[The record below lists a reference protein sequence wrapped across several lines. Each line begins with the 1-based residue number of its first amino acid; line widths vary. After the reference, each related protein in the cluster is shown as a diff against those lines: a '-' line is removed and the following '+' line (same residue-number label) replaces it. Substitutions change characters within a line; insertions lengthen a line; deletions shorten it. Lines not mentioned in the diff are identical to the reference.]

1 MAKDRR
7 GPPRQR
13 ASRRGVL
20 ATVGASTAVYLGLG
34 PASSMAETGMSQ
46 AFPLRPVTI
55 VVPFPPGGSTDVA
68 ARLLAERMGPALG
81 QAGRPAGAA
90 TVVVENRPGA
100 ATIVGAEYV
109 ARAAPD
115 GHTVLMSSGT
125 TLTINPLLP
134 DRLPYR
140 PEDFAPVALITKLP
154 FAFVVR
160 QGLPTTI
167 PDFVALA
174 KSRPGQLNY
183 GSNGPS
189 SFNNITAAMLSE
201 GLGIRMQEVTYRGDA
216 PQLNDLMAGTL
227 DVIIVGGSAGLTAH
241 RSGKGRII
249 GWTGEQR
256 VPATPEIPTFSEL
269 GPDMVSQTWFGLLV
283 PARTPTAAIAHLNAA
298 AVQALQAPTLR
309 DRLLEEAQFI
319 AGGTPGDFAA
329 FLRAEADRW
338 RPILRR
344 LGLTPA

>member
-1 MAKDRR
+1 
-7 GPPRQR
+7 
-13 ASRRGVL
+13 
-20 ATVGASTAVYLGLG
+20 
-34 PASSMAETGMSQ
+34 MAETGTSQ

-81 QAGRPAGAA
+81 EAGRPAGAA
-90 TVVVENRPGA
+90 TVMVENRPGA

-189 SFNNITAAMLSE
+189 SFNNITAAMLCE

-227 DVIIVGGSAGLTAH
+227 DVIIVGGSAGLAAH
-241 RSGKGRII
+241 RSGKGQHHRLDRRAARARDA
-249 GWTGEQR
+249 GNPDFLRTRSRHGVADLVRPPGACADSDSGDRAPQR
-256 VPATPEIPTFSEL
+256 RGGAGAAGAHAA
-269 GPDMVSQTWFGLLV
+269 GP
-283 PARTPTAAIAHLNAA
+283 PARGG
-298 AVQALQAPTLR
+298 AVHRGWNTGR
-309 DRLLEEAQFI
+309 
-319 AGGTPGDFAA
+319 
-329 FLRAEADRW
+329 
-338 RPILRR
+338 LRR
-344 LGLTPA
+344 LPPRRGRSLAPDIAAARPDPGLMVGRALALRGRPVEHRRPTLQGTRRRRREPC

>member
-1 MAKDRR
+1 M
-7 GPPRQR
+7 
-13 ASRRGVL
+13 
-20 ATVGASTAVYLGLG
+20 
-34 PASSMAETGMSQ
+34 
-46 AFPLRPVTI
+46 
-55 VVPFPPGGSTDVA
+55 
-68 ARLLAERMGPALG
+68 
-81 QAGRPAGAA
+81 
-90 TVVVENRPGA
+90 VENRPGA

-109 ARAAPD
+109 ARSAPD

-189 SFNNITAAMLSE
+189 SFNNITAAMLCE

-269 GPDMVSQTWFGLLV
+269 GPDMVSQTWFGLWCLRGLLQRRSR
-283 PARTPTAAIAHLNAA
+283 ASTPRRCRRCRRPRCGTACSRRRSSSRVEHRATSPPSS
-298 AVQALQAPTLR
+298 APR
-309 DRLLEEAQFI
+309 PI
-319 AGGTPGDFAA
+319 AGARYCGGSA
-329 FLRAEADRW
+329 
-338 RPILRR
+338 
-344 LGLTPA
+344 

>member
-7 GPPRQR
+7 GPPRR
-13 ASRRGVL
+13 TSRRGVL
-20 ATVGASTAVYLGLG
+20 AAVGALAAPYLGIA
-34 PASSMAETGMSQ
+34 PVSSMAETGTSQ

-90 TVVVENRPGA
+90 TVMVENRPGA

-298 AVQALQAPTLR
+298 AVQALQAPMLR